1 MKLANLRSEQRDGIV
16 VAQLEGEVDMS
27 NAEQLKSALVRGM
40 TNESF
45 GLVLDLS
52 ALEYID
58 SAGIHI
64 LLELREQLK
73 NRGQALRLVVP
84 AGSLVGGTGRDCRNS
99 DRGNRQSTP
108 GRARSRAVGQLRLS
122 LPACRSR
129 PTSSRTAPTSKWT
142 ARSSASSSSSM

>member
-1 MKLANLRSEQRDGIV
+1 MNLANLRSEQRDGIV
-16 VAQLEGEVDMS
+16 VAHLEGEVDMS
-27 NAEQLKSALVRGM
+27 NADQLKSALVRGM
-40 TNESF
+40 TNEVF

-84 AGSLVGGTGRDCRNS
+84 AGSVVGRTLEIAGVGALVVRDETVETAVEAIGSRRP
-99 DRGNRQSTP
+99 DGP
-108 GRARSRAVGQLRLS
+108 GPG
-122 LPACRSR
+122 P
-129 PTSSRTAPTSKWT
+129 
-142 ARSSASSSSSM
+142 